1 MRRLPGETGAGGI
14 GERGTGVMKK
24 ICLLA
29 VRAYQACL
37 GPFFGGN
44 CRFYPSCSNYACE
57 AIEGHGAGRGTW
69 LALRR
74 VLRCHPFSPGG
85 IDLVPDGAADPAA
98 TVRRAAGRQ
107 AGGEFAR

>member
-1 MRRLPGETGAGGI
+1 
-14 GERGTGVMKK
+14 MKK
-24 ICLLA
+24 ICLFA

-37 GPFFGGN
+37 GPVFGGN

-57 AIEGHGAGRGTW
+57 AIERHGARHGSW

-85 IDLVPDGAADPAA
+85 IDLVPEADDRAPVARMERGASDAKV
-98 TVRRAAGRQ
+98 TSRGAAGRQ
-107 AGGEFAR
+107 PGGEFAR